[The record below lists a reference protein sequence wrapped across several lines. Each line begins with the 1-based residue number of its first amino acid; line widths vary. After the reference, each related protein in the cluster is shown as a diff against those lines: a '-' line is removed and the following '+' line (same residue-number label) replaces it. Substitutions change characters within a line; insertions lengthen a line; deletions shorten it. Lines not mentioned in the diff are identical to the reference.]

1 MKEKDKNIHIEV
13 SNISSKQWA
22 NLLIELNLIAKSWK
36 SYGPIMKNKA
46 HNIEKIIKWGR
57 KRHDESKED

>member
-36 SYGPIMKNKA
+36 SYGPIMKIKA
-46 HNIEKIIKWGR
+46 HNIEKIIKWGT